1 MSFIIFHHLPSSM
14 TFIWSM
20 FFINFSES
28 VAPWRLFDP
37 CGLFDSVEYLLAA
50 RIQRVSTVVTCD
62 RAPTHLSKN
71 TFDTTY
77 IDCIDH
83 SVLLPAVR
91 LAPAGIALLQV
102 LIQIQCRREGLC
114 PCCHMAF
121 KVANVSVAICISRG
135 NSRIA
140 KGLSSKGH
148 RLGFWNIRPRCHH
161 YVCYVYVCRLCLG
174 WNCT

>member
-1 MSFIIFHHLPSSM
+1 MVPEVLTRGTHGKQARKSLLYICVLVRKM
-14 TFIWSM
+14 RKAT
-20 FFINFSES
+20 
-28 VAPWRLFDP
+28 
-37 CGLFDSVEYLLAA
+37 YLLAA

-148 RLGFWNIRPRCHH
+148 RLRF
-161 YVCYVYVCRLCLG
+161 
-174 WNCT
+174 